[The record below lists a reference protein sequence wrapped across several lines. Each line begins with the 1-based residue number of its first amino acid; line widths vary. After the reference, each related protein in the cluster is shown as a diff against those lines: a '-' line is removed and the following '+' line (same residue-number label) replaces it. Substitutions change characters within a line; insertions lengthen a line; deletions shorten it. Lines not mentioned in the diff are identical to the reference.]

1 MVIMLRTIGIPAR
14 LVTGFLAT
22 EWNEYGNYYVV
33 RQQDAHAW
41 VEVHLPHSGWITMDP
56 TPPSIESVGS
66 KTPAW
71 HALGRMLD
79 TIRLQWSRFFVQYSA
94 ADQLAV
100 VRALKAG
107 RASARNKVL
116 DSMSALF
123 SPFLAMFGGMA
134 DYASKGTI
142 QSLAEVLVPTL
153 IGLAVLLWLGIRR
166 PWVKGMISKKT
177 TRDEQ
182 VIMQLYGRMI
192 GHLARK
198 GIAKLTATPPL
209 EFVRLTQERWSN
221 AGSAV
226 ASITEI
232 YCRAR
237 FGQIHPTREELSL
250 AENHLR
256 DLMTLEKP

>member
-1 MVIMLRTIGIPAR
+1 
-14 LVTGFLAT
+14 
-22 EWNEYGNYYVV
+22 
-33 RQQDAHAW
+33 
-41 VEVHLPHSGWITMDP
+41 
-56 TPPSIESVGS
+56 
-66 KTPAW
+66 
-71 HALGRMLD
+71 
-79 TIRLQWSRFFVQYSA
+79 
-94 ADQLAV
+94 
-100 VRALKAG
+100 
-107 RASARNKVL
+107 
-116 DSMSALF
+116 
-123 SPFLAMFGGMA
+123 
-134 DYASKGTI
+134 
-142 QSLAEVLVPTL
+142 
-153 IGLAVLLWLGIRR
+153 
-166 PWVKGMISKKT
+166 MISKKT

-226 ASITEI
+226 ASITDI